1 MSYSH
6 WYVKYLQKS
15 KEMNTKIINIKDA
28 KFAFVDNNRKV
39 SKNQSLIDSIDKLG
53 VLQPI
58 IAISANDIEEE
69 LTLYAADTT
78 YRILNK
84 EEQKDYLV
92 VLDGQHRINF
102 AYQLLEK
109 KRLEKNDGIFEL
121 PISVISKE
129 ELKGMTINEYIIALN
144 STQKQ
149 WENSDYIDNSY
160 KIKNQDFL
168 VRTIKAFS
176 DKGFPMSSISRFIC
190 LDKQRLNKDTL
201 TAYTNNKAEE
211 IKYANPERA
220 IRLYLYLRGKGF
232 SNSFLSKRY
241 LIDYII
247 SEKTQHEDINKVLNK
262 IEYLRHACDIN
273 QLKFDQI
280 SNMENIIE
288 EDFRNVMLEADN
300 DLQRD
305 KILSNKDFLS
315 AISEEEIDSF
325 FRNKNKVKN
334 KKDMR
339 PQQKSNTTHINEKE
353 IPLPSI
359 TESRITAIGNK
370 E

>member
-1 MSYSH
+1 M
-6 WYVKYLQKS
+6 
-15 KEMNTKIINIKDA
+15 ETKILNIKDV

-39 SKNQSLIDSIDKLG
+39 SKNKSLIDCIEKNG
-53 VLQPI
+53 ILQPI
-58 IAISANDIEEE
+58 IAISANDIEED
-69 LTLYAADTT
+69 LPLYVAGTT
-78 YRILNK
+78 FKILNK
-84 EEQKDYLV
+84 EELKDYWV
-92 VLDGQHRINF
+92 VLDGQHRISF
-102 AYQLLEK
+102 IYQLLEK
-109 KRLEKNDGIFEL
+109 KRLEKNDSIL
-121 PISVISKE
+121 KVPISIISKE
-129 ELKGMTINEYIIALN
+129 DLKGMTINEYIIALN

-149 WENSDYIDNSY
+149 WENSDYIETSY

-168 VRTIKAFS
+168 IKTIKAFS
-176 DKGFPMSSISRFIC
+176 NKGFSMSSISRFIC
-190 LDKQRLNKDTL
+190 FDKQRLNKDTL
-201 TAYTNNKAEE
+201 TAYTNNKAKE

-288 EDFRNVMLEADN
+288 EDFRTVMLEAEN
-300 DLQRD
+300 DQQRD
-305 KILSNKDFLS
+305 MILSNKDFLS

-325 FRNKNKVKN
+325 FRNKNKVNN

-339 PQQKSNTTHINEKE
+339 PQQKSNTTHINEID
-353 IPLPSI
+353 IPLPPI

-370 E
+370 K